1 MPISFIIK
9 KFNFTLTNSPQNI
22 LKSLIENLIQ
32 LIHTQIYILIYG
44 IWFIYSKQYIIVYL
58 TDK

>member
-22 LKSLIENLIQ
+22 LKWLIENLIQ